1 MLILVDSNQ
10 FIADFLLKSASF
22 RYLLHFLSNEGH
34 TLLLSRLVIEE
45 VENKYLAEVQKAL
58 ADASKSNRQ
67 LEHLGLLP
75 HERER
80 PTGLV
85 VPPLNLEKR
94 IREQLDSVE
103 ILEYQDVP
111 HAEVVERALKRRK
124 PFDADGAVGYR
135 DCLLWLSLMRRLLS
149 DSGETE
155 SEVILI
161 SSNWKDFYQ
170 TAPEK
175 EAANNES
182 DRTSTPDQGVRKQKT
197 APILKVQFH
206 NDLVADLTAI
216 QRPVL
221 PFYSVAAFVDSKVDK
236 NKHAINFEK
245 RFDLFEDYIEKEG
258 LMVLQQLER
267 DHGTYVLQHIFPI
280 SLARTLTILSS
291 DAEIFEG
298 VEDFDIYLAEE
309 VGGEVYVSCG
319 FDLRIVNVE
328 LFVPRSSFE
337 EHRTEIEAAPNV
349 FDVSEFEGK
358 AVIQICL
365 RAYYQ
370 ASFSYN
376 PIKNECS
383 GFSLSTFSIR

>member
-1 MLILVDSNQ
+1 MIILVDSNQ

-45 VENKYLAEVQKAL
+45 VENKYLADAKKAL
-58 ADASKSNRQ
+58 ADASRSNRQ
-67 LEHLGLLP
+67 LEYLGLLP

-80 PTGLV
+80 LTGFV

-124 PFDADGAVGYR
+124 PFDADGAAGYR
-135 DCLLWLSLMRRLLS
+135 DCLLWLSFMRRLLS
-149 DSGETE
+149 GSGEAE
-155 SEVILI
+155 SEAILI

-175 EAANNES
+175 EAANNQS
-182 DRTSTPDQGVRKQKT
+182 DRTSTPDRGVMKKNATQT
-197 APILKVQFH
+197 LKVQFH
-206 NDLVADLTAI
+206 NDLVADLNAL
-216 QRPVL
+216 QRVVS

-236 NKHAINFEK
+236 KKHVVNFDK

-267 DHGTYVLQHIFPI
+267 DHGAYVLQHIFPI
-280 SLARTLTILSS
+280 SLARTLTLLSS
-291 DAEIFEG
+291 DAETLEG

-319 FDLRIVNVE
+319 FDLRIVNVD
-328 LFVPRSSFE
+328 LFVSRSSFE
-337 EHRTEIEAAPNV
+337 EHRAEIEAAPHV

-358 AVIQICL
+358 AVIRITL
-365 RAYYQ
+365 RAYYR
-370 ASFSYN
+370 ASFVYN

-383 GFSLSTFSIR
+383 GFSLGRFSIR